1 MYGFH
6 VGWRFYLKIYMLNP
20 AYMQRLA
27 DLLRNGSIMT
37 RPMQPYEVHIPY
49 LLQFMADFGL
59 YGCGWVE
66 CQAVTFR
73 APVPD
78 HDTMDQNQ
86 IWNTMTIPSHMITN
100 DDDKPRLSHCAIE
113 IDLLS
118 HHIGNRNTI
127 KPRILHH
134 DFIERTNPISL
145 TEKLVHSMAELWRDE
160 ERRRLLNGDTQQMPS
175 MYTSGSRHDQDD
187 RGKGPWIHESE
198 MRAKLDDLIQS
209 ERARSDFHILQF
221 DTFVKPAKFQSLVQT
236 ALESVTDMF
245 PNEIPALSQPRDDYV
260 GIHTSSGHLR
270 EDSGDFPTAEIDRER
285 IFEML
290 NDLEPD
296 AHASMNGEGSIS
308 ESHSEPPSDIDFD
321 GDLLGRKLDDSPEPD
336 LPDENFDE
344 FDYLPLEM
352 PAETDVADFSDDLD
366 VNFDMSFVAQAS
378 RSEEDHTPNYEIAQA
393 IPSKG
398 IDSQLMRLRGGAS
411 DSELKKR
418 KRQPSSSSSGRKKA
432 KAHVTSSRDGHSSAR
447 DKPPSIK
454 PLPPIAGFIAGN
466 EESKSHFTSLRMG
479 HRPRTTVHRFQPKQ
493 SPAVFTWPSPPP
505 SAPDLLSSMYQLG
518 IPRVIPRSAFY
529 SKDKDVPASTREYGG
544 REFKL
549 VSTSL
554 PYLEEFKSGTRF
566 RKSIFLGKTSPDT
579 FVSRITRIWQI
590 GKRPP
595 ILLERNIKTN
605 GEPVLPSSPKPR
617 NAGILS
623 N

>member
-1 MYGFH
+1 
-6 VGWRFYLKIYMLNP
+6 
-20 AYMQRLA
+20 
-27 DLLRNGSIMT
+27 
-37 RPMQPYEVHIPY
+37 
-49 LLQFMADFGL
+49 
-59 YGCGWVE
+59 
-66 CQAVTFR
+66 
-73 APVPD
+73 
-78 HDTMDQNQ
+78 
-86 IWNTMTIPSHMITN
+86 
-100 DDDKPRLSHCAIE
+100 
-113 IDLLS
+113 
-118 HHIGNRNTI
+118 
-127 KPRILHH
+127 
-134 DFIERTNPISL
+134 
-145 TEKLVHSMAELWRDE
+145 
-160 ERRRLLNGDTQQMPS
+160 
-175 MYTSGSRHDQDD
+175 
-187 RGKGPWIHESE
+187 
-198 MRAKLDDLIQS
+198 
-209 ERARSDFHILQF
+209 
-221 DTFVKPAKFQSLVQT
+221 
-236 ALESVTDMF
+236 
-245 PNEIPALSQPRDDYV
+245 
-260 GIHTSSGHLR
+260 
-270 EDSGDFPTAEIDRER
+270 
-285 IFEML
+285 
-290 NDLEPD
+290 
-296 AHASMNGEGSIS
+296 
-308 ESHSEPPSDIDFD
+308 
-321 GDLLGRKLDDSPEPD
+321 
-336 LPDENFDE
+336 
-344 FDYLPLEM
+344 M